1 MTATLTHRAVIFD
14 MDGLLID
21 SEPIFKV
28 AARSAAAELDYEFH
42 GDFYDQLIGMAG
54 PAVERALRDY
64 FGAEFPMDAFRR
76 GFEKHWGS
84 HVAEH
89 GIAVKPGVIEILQRL
104 QDRSIPTAVATSTP
118 GERANFSLRQTGLD
132 HYFHFV
138 ISGEQ
143 VVDGK
148 PAPDIFLLAAERLSV
163 AAKHCIAVEDSEVGV
178 EAAVAAGMYTIM
190 IPDIKPPSSKARTTV
205 QQVVASM
212 SEARDLI
219 LDLTIR

>member
-1 MTATLTHRAVIFD
+1 MTTAVTHRAVIFD

-54 PAVERALRDY
+54 PAVEHALREY
-64 FGAEFPMDAFRR
+64 FGPEFPMDEFRR
-76 GFEKHWGS
+76 GFEKHWGRQ
-84 HVAEH
+84 VDER

-104 QDRSIPTAVATSTP
+104 RERRIPTAVATSTP
-118 GERANFSLRQTGLD
+118 GERANFSLRQTGLA
-132 HYFHFV
+132 HYFRFV

-163 AAKHCIAVEDSEVGV
+163 AAKHCIAIEDSEVGV

-190 IPDIKPPSSKARTTV
+190 IPDIKPPSPKARTTV

-219 LDLTIR
+219 LDLTTR